1 MVYDWLKNITFI
13 WPENFILLGIIPFL
27 IWRYV
32 KNENRDKGSFM
43 ASAVNITTPVT
54 FKIRFRH
61 VPFILRIL
69 ALTCLIMALARP
81 QHQTQ
86 KSRSEGEGIDIVLCM
101 DVSGSMGTDDVK
113 PSRFQVAKDVA
124 IEFVKN
130 RPVDRIGLVIF
141 AGESFTKCPI
151 TPDKNAVLNQLQSLK
166 IMDGGYLEIGT
177 LIGEGLAMSVN
188 RISKGSSKS
197 RVVILLTDGKEDAPP
212 TRIIDPETAME
223 IAKANNVKVYC
234 VGLGS
239 ATSTAEQLVKDVAG
253 NIVRNY
259 IDEALLT
266 RIATST
272 GGKYYR
278 ATDKASLQAI
288 YAQIDRLEKSK
299 VEIIRYKEV
308 KEMFIPLVLAALV
321 FVLLEVLLKYT
332 LFKRFP

>member
-1 MVYDWLKNITFI
+1 MIYDWLKNITFI

-27 IWRYV
+27 ILRYI
-32 KNENRDKGSFM
+32 KNGSRDHASFLS
-43 ASAVNITTPVT
+43 SAVADNLPDT
-54 FKIRFRH
+54 FKTRFRYL
-61 VPFILRIL
+61 PFVCRIL
-69 ALTCLIMALARP
+69 ALICLITALARP

-86 KSRSEGEGIDIVLCM
+86 KSRTEGEGIDIVLCM
-101 DVSGSMGTDDVK
+101 DVSGSMGTTDVP
-113 PSRFQVAKDVA
+113 PSRFQVAKEVA

-151 TPDKNAVLNQLQSLK
+151 TPDKNTVLSQLQTLK

-212 TRIIDPETAME
+212 TRIVDPETAME

-239 ATSTAEQLVKDVAG
+239 VTSTAEQLVKDVAG
-253 NIVRNY
+253 NTVRNY
-259 IDEALLT
+259 IDEGLLT
-266 RIATST
+266 RIAAGT

-288 YAQIDRLEKSK
+288 YAQIDQLEKSK
-299 VEIIRYKEV
+299 VETIRYKEV
-308 KEMFIPLVLAALV
+308 QEMFVPLVLAALA
-321 FVLLEVLLKYT
+321 FIMIEVLLKYT
-332 LFKRFP
+332 VFKKFP

>member
-1 MVYDWLKNITFI
+1 
-13 WPENFILLGIIPFL
+13 
-27 IWRYV
+27 
-32 KNENRDKGSFM
+32 
-43 ASAVNITTPVT
+43 
-54 FKIRFRH
+54 
-61 VPFILRIL
+61 
-69 ALTCLIMALARP
+69 MALARP
-81 QHQTQ
+81 QYQTQ

-101 DVSGSMGTDDVK
+101 DVSGSMGTTDVQ
-113 PSRFQVAKDVA
+113 PSRFQVAREVA
-124 IEFVKN
+124 IDFVKN

-151 TPDKNAVLNQLQSLK
+151 TPDKNTVLNQLQTLK

-212 TRIIDPETAME
+212 TRIIDPEMAME

-239 ATSTAEQLVKDVAG
+239 ATSTSEQMVKDVAG
-253 NIVRNY
+253 NMVRNY

-272 GGKYYR
+272 GGRYYR

-288 YAQIDRLEKSK
+288 YGQIDQLEKSK
-299 VEIIRYKEV
+299 VEIIRYKQIQ
-308 KEMFIPLVLAALV
+308 EMFIPLVLAALAFIV
-321 FVLLEVLLKYT
+321 IEVLLKYT
-332 LFKRFP
+332 LFKKFP